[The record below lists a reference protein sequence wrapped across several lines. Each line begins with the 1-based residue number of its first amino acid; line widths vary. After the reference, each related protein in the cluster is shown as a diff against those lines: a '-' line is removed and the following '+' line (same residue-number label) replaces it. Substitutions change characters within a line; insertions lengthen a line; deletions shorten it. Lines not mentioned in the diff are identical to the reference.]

1 MREKKKEKIKK
12 RIKLKKLKNEEPKK
26 FHKPT
31 SINSKKIKVFFLC
44 SNFLF
49 IAILAQIKTKTMSSI
64 TILIIII
71 IYFGLLLL
79 ISNIISKKGSDNDTF
94 FKANKN
100 SKWYLVAFG
109 MIGTALSGVTFISVP
124 GEVGNPDLQFKYFQ
138 FVLGNAIGM
147 IVVATVLLPLY
158 YRMNLTSIYS
168 YIEKRL
174 GVVSYKTAASIF
186 LISRTIGSAFRLYL
200 VVIVLQKFV
209 FDDFGIPFAITVLL
223 SLAFIFAYTYR
234 GGLKTIIITD
244 TLQTFFL
251 VSSVFLTII
260 FICNSLDLSFLQAF
274 ETVKDSN
281 YSKIFFFDDF
291 NKGNYFWK
299 QLLGG
304 MFVTIAMVGL
314 DQDLMQKNLSC
325 KNIGEAKKNMF
336 VFTGIFV
343 LINIFF
349 LSVGALLYI
358 YAEKNGI
365 VVPMVDGSP
374 RTDLLFP
381 EIAFHH
387 LSIVP
392 AIVFLLGLTAA
403 TFATT
408 DSALTALTTSFCVD
422 FLGMDKEQNSNSENP
437 KTQKEKEFRNKKLI
451 KTRHLVHIGFSILMF
466 LVIIIFNS
474 LNDKS
479 VVTMIFKVA
488 SYTYGPLLGL
498 YVFGLLM
505 KTKTVHDKF
514 VPIICIISPLLCL
527 LISQNAVT
535 LLGDYKIDNEL
546 IIVNG
551 FITFIGLLLI
561 SKPALEN
568 TRF

>member
-1 MREKKKEKIKK
+1 MSS
-12 RIKLKKLKNEEPKK
+12 
-26 FHKPT
+26 T
-31 SINSKKIKVFFLC
+31 
-44 SNFLF
+44 
-49 IAILAQIKTKTMSSI
+49 AILT
-64 TILIIII
+64 III
-71 IYFGLLLL
+71 IYFGILIL
-79 ISNIISKKGSDNDTF
+79 ISNVISKKDSSNDAF

-124 GEVGNPDLQFKYFQ
+124 GEVGNPELQFKYFQ
-138 FVLGNAIGM
+138 FVLGNAIGF
-147 IVVATVLLPLY
+147 IIIATVLLPLY

-168 YIEKRL
+168 YIEQRL
-174 GVVSYKTAASIF
+174 GVVSYKTAATIF

-209 FDDFGIPFAITVLL
+209 FDDFGVPFAMTVLI
-223 SLAFIFAYTYR
+223 SLGLIFAYTYR

-260 FICNSLDLSFLQAF
+260 FICQSLDYSFVEAF
-274 ETVKDSN
+274 EAVKNSN
-281 YSKIFFFDDF
+281 YSKVFFYEDYL
-291 NKGNYFWK
+291 KGNFVVK
-299 QLLGG
+299 QILGG

-325 KNIGEAKKNMF
+325 KNIGEAQKNMF
-336 VFTGIFV
+336 TFTGIFV
-343 LINIFF
+343 IINIFF
-349 LSVGALLYI
+349 LSVGALLYL

-365 VVPMVDGSP
+365 AVPMVDDVK

-381 EIAFHH
+381 EIAFNH
-387 LSIVP
+387 LSMIPSV
-392 AIVFLLGLTAA
+392 VFLLGLTAA

-422 FLGMDKEQNSNSENP
+422 FLGMDKGENTNSK
-437 KTQKEKEFRNKKLI
+437 KTVN
-451 KTRHLVHIGFSILMF
+451 TRHLVHIGFSFLMF

-498 YVFGLLM
+498 YAFGLFM
-505 KTKTVHDKF
+505 KTKTVHDQL
-514 VPIICIISPLLCL
+514 VPLICIVSPAICFFISKYSADLFG
-527 LISQNAVT
+527 SYV
-535 LLGDYKIDNEL
+535 IDNEL

-551 FITFIGLLLI
+551 LITFLGLLLI
-561 SKPALEN
+561 SKPATSE